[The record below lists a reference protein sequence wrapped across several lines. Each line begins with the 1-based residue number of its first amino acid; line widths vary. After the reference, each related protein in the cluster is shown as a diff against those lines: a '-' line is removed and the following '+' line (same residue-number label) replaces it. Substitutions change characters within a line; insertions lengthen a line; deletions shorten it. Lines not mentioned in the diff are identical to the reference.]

1 MNENLNKNTPQT
13 SNGTDDFCPVGA
25 VVSLPS
31 PDFDLFG
38 EVPVRTISFNESEI
52 IHNILRLHVPGQ
64 QIDLDPTY
72 SIGNFY
78 KGLRVKPKYK
88 YDINPQCEGVLQSD
102 CRQLPFGA
110 EEINSI
116 MFDPPFLCGIPTSEE
131 TMGIMKKRFSTFKN
145 IPELWKFYSEAL
157 QEFYRVLAPNGVII
171 FKCQDTIDSS
181 KQYLSH
187 VYIINEAERVGF
199 YCKDLFVYCVRNRI
213 IDKPEQQHA
222 RKFHSYYLVFK
233 KVKIKIDHARRYN
246 GVAIVR
252 QN

>member
-1 MNENLNKNTPQT
+1 MENLNNI
-13 SNGTDDFCPVGA
+13 SNDELTNSASCGQMETQ
-25 VVSLPS
+25 VSLPP

-38 EVPVRTISFNESEI
+38 EVPVRSVSFNETEI
-52 IHNILRLHVPGQ
+52 INNILRLHVPGQ
-64 QIDLDPTY
+64 QIDLDPTF

-78 KGLRVKPKYK
+78 KGLRVKPKFK
-88 YDINPQCEGVLQSD
+88 FDINPQIEGVLQSD

-157 QEFYRVLAPNGVII
+157 QEFYRVLAPNGVLI

-187 VYIINEAERVGF
+187 VYIINEAERIGF

-233 KVKIKIDHARRYN
+233 KVKIKIDHARRRSN
-246 GVAIVR
+246 
-252 QN
+252 